1 MNAEERYM
9 AKIIFKNRVLQ
20 YKGQQFEDFFV
31 DIMTKANIE
40 FQAVKAYGNIGD
52 KKNDGF
58 VKTTGSYYQVFA
70 PEDITKDKTIYEAV
84 AKMEN
89 DFIGLVNY
97 WNNICH
103 INEYYFVIND
113 KYEGIPVPIIDKIIE
128 LGNKKAYSN
137 IKISIFSSKNLEAVF
152 DELSDSKVYDI
163 IGLIPNIPLPMLEYE
178 ALQETV
184 TYLTNIEL
192 PNNGEDNL
200 IVPDFEE
207 KIIFNDLSETV
218 NNKLVNGSYQ
228 EGLLHKYFNENPG
241 IKEILQ
247 GKFHAL
253 YEKSKENIPETE
265 ENYADCRFFY
275 ILDEA
280 SSKRTIPIQTSVTVL
295 MAFYFSSCDIFEE
308 PK

>member
-1 MNAEERYM
+1 MNAEERYI

-31 DIMTKANIE
+31 KIMTKSNIE

-58 VKTTGSYYQVFA
+58 IRTTGTYFQVFA
-70 PEDITKDKTIYEAV
+70 PEEIYKDKTIYDA
-84 AKMEN
+84 ANKLEN

-97 WNNICH
+97 WDGICP
-103 INEYYFVIND
+103 IKEYFFVIND
-113 KYEGIPVPIIDKIIE
+113 RYEGIPAPIINKIINLGKKDEYSHIKLALFTSKE
-128 LGNKKAYSN
+128 LESVFNK
-137 IKISIFSSKNLEAVF
+137 LGE
-152 DELSDSKVYDI
+152 DEVHEI
-163 IGLIPNIPLPMLEYE
+163 IGLIPNAMLPTIEFE

-184 TYLTNIEL
+184 TYLMNIEL

-207 KIIFNDLSETV
+207 KIVFNGLSGTI

-241 IKEILQ
+241 IKEVLQ

-253 YEKSKENIPETE
+253 YVKSKENIPDAE
-265 ENYADCRFFY
+265 ENYADFRFFY
-275 ILDEA
+275 ILDNA
-280 SSKRTIPIQTSVTVL
+280 SPKKTIPIQTSVIVL